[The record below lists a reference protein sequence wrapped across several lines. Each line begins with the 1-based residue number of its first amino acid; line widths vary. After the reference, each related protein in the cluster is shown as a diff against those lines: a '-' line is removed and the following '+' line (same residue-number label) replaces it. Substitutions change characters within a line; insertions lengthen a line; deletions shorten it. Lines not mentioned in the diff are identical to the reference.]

1 VVLLEIPQAEG
12 GTGLCIIQRGSEMK
26 NEERIFYLK
35 NREDAVSEAIGFI
48 LIFSLVMVG
57 IGLITLYGYPVLL
70 EQQSNANVKNMERDM
85 IVLQNDMKSLV
96 YKNVPYKETSL
107 QVSGGALA
115 VHNAIDMSSTGGST
129 FIIEASDGIDSANI
143 NSNLTNK
150 GLTQVICGQLRYESD
165 AGESI
170 IALENGAVL
179 TRMEFQNGS
188 AMLAEPRWFI
198 DENPNAGNNTFII
211 TFMNI
216 TSDEPMSRNGIGTVK
231 MKVIGSEFYT
241 SPTDPNEMTVE
252 ITYNSGNNTIY
263 DFSKA
268 WDNYLKNSLKMNY
281 TAGKYSRND
290 INTLVVKRYDIK
302 IINI

>member
-1 VVLLEIPQAEG
+1 MNI
-12 GTGLCIIQRGSEMK
+12 
-26 NEERIFYLK
+26 LK
-35 NREDAVSEAIGFI
+35 NITIRTNGEDAVSEAIGFI

-70 EQQSNANVKNMERDM
+70 EQQSSANVKNMERDM
-85 IVLQNDMKSLV
+85 IVLQNDMKSLL

-115 VHNAIDMSSTGGST
+115 VYENVPSHFKVEVTAGSNASEINTNLNSS
-129 FIIEASDGIDSANI
+129 
-143 NSNLTNK
+143 
-150 GLTQVICGQLRYESD
+150 GLDEISCGQLRYESD

-188 AMLAEPRWFI
+188 AMLSEPRWFI
-198 DENPNAGNNTFII
+198 DENKDTGYNTFII
-211 TFMNI
+211 TFTNI
-216 TSDEPMSRNGIGTVK
+216 TSDKPMSRNGIGTVK
-231 MKVIGSEFYT
+231 MKVIDSKFYT
-241 SPTDPNEMTVE
+241 SPTDSADMTVQV
-252 ITYNSGNNTIY
+252 TYFKNSNAAY

-268 WDNYLKNSLKMNY
+268 WDNYFIGDTTLDMTSLGGNVY
-281 TAGKYSRND
+281 QRND

-302 IINI
+302 IESI